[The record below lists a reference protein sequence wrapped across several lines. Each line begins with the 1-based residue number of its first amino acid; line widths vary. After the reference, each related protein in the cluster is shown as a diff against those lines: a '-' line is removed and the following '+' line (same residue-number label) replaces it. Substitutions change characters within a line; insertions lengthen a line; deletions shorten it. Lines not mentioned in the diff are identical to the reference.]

1 MRNMRATSWTSR
13 QASLVVELAAVAG
26 QPMTTNQTN
35 TITVFYRLFR
45 IGLHVLRGVVTAAL
59 VYPLANGRQREH
71 LVRNWSRQLLAIL
84 HIRLKVHGA
93 LTPMPAQGVLLVANH
108 ISWADIFLINS
119 AHTAHFISK
128 AEVRDWPIVGWL
140 SEIAGTFFIERARKR
155 DTHRMS
161 HAIQDALKSG
171 KSIAVFPEGTTSD
184 GSKLRHFHTSLLQAA
199 VACGSLIQPVAI
211 RYLHPDGTINTAP
224 AYIDEM
230 SMADSLKRVLGEK
243 NIQAE
248 LIFLPP
254 ISSHGKTRRELA
266 VEAAAAIASAL
277 RLANPHSGT
286 GTPADPPAAT
296 Q

>member
-13 QASLVVELAAVAG
+13 QALLAVELAAVVG
-26 QPMTTNQTN
+26 QPMTKNQTN
-35 TITVFYRLFR
+35 IITVFYRLFR
-45 IGLHVLRGVVTAAL
+45 IGLHILRGVVTAAL
-59 VYPLANGRQREH
+59 VYPLANSQQRER

-119 AHTAHFISK
+119 AHPAHFISK

-140 SEIAGTFFIERARKR
+140 SVVIGTFFIERTRKR
-155 DTHRMS
+155 DTHRLN
-161 HAIQDALKSG
+161 HAIQGALKNG
-171 KSIAVFPEGTTSD
+171 KLIAVFPEGTTSD
-184 GSKLRHFHTSLLQAA
+184 GSKMRHFHTSLLQAA
-199 VACGSLIQPVAI
+199 VACESLIQPVAI
-211 RYLHPDGTINTAP
+211 RYLHLDGRINTAP
-224 AYIDEM
+224 AYIDDM
-230 SMADSLKRVLGEK
+230 SMDDSLKRVLGEK

-248 LIFLPP
+248 LTFLPP

-266 VEAAAAIASAL
+266 LEAEAAISSAL
-277 RLANPHSGT
+277 RLANPRSDT
-286 GTPADPPAAT
+286 GTPADPPAVA